1 MPGLRVVPST
11 QWVSV
16 RGNHPG
22 ALIEVRRVTATAI
35 YYRTIREG
43 AGTGPRHRRGGP
55 KNRLD
60 HDEFLLNY
68 RPNTKRDWM
77 LASQPDE
84 PASTPEG
91 NNGHVT
97 TTDDQ
102 AVSGRLHAEEEA
114 IAQAIRDGVKYHDVQ
129 AQYHVQGRVLA
140 QIIEKFGV
148 PYETVRQKEQARATR
163 APEPVVEAAIPVPTE
178 AIPDGP
184 LHPQEEEIAEL
195 MRARAGTFQD
205 VLRDYHVKSTTLVAI
220 MARHGIPKQTEEE
233 KRAKSRAYYHQ
244 KKARLEAEA
253 LAALV
258 EAQSVPEPTPVV
270 ASAPVEAS
278 PAIVAS
284 APIVAPPAQPGAP
297 LHGWHVTVRT
307 EVHMNVQAASYLEA
321 GQAALAATAAG
332 AEIISLVRIEGSG
345 A

>member
-84 PASTPEG
+84 PVGTPEG
-91 NNGHVT
+91 TNGHVS
-97 TTDDQ
+97 TTDDL
-102 AVSGRLHAEEEA
+102 AASGRLHAEEEA

-148 PYETVRQKEQARATR
+148 PYETVRQKEQARAR
-163 APEPVVEAAIPVPTE
+163 DKAPEPVAAEIPVPTV

-184 LHPQEEEIAEL
+184 LHPQEEEIVEL

-205 VLRDYHVKSTTLVAI
+205 ILRDYHVKSTTLVAI
-220 MARHGIPKQTEEE
+220 MARHGIPKQTDEE
-233 KRAKSRAYYHQ
+233 KRAKSRAYYYQ
-244 KKARLEAEA
+244 RKARLEAEA
-253 LAALV
+253 QAALA
-258 EAQSVPEPTPVV
+258 EAQSVPAREPEA
-270 ASAPVEAS
+270 ASAPAEAS
-278 PAIVAS
+278 VAIVDE
-284 APIVAPPAQPGAP
+284 APVSDDEILALQPGQ
-297 LHGWHVTVRT
+297 HRWQVTIRT
-307 EVHMNVQAASYLEA
+307 EIIVTLAGASYLDVA
-321 GQAALAATAAG
+321 QAALAANPG
-332 AEIISLVRIEGSG
+332 AEIIGINRIGGG

>member
-1 MPGLRVVPST
+1 MASALRVVPST

-77 LASQPDE
+77 LASQSDE

-102 AVSGRLHAEEEA
+102 AASGRLHAEEEA

-148 PYETVRQKEQARATR
+148 PYETVRQKEQRAR
-163 APEPVVEAAIPVPTE
+163 PSEPAVVEAAIPVPAE

-220 MARHGIPKQTEEE
+220 MARHGIPKQTKEEQ
-233 KRAKSRAYYHQ
+233 RAKSRAYYHQ

-253 LAALV
+253 LAAL
-258 EAQSVPEPTPVV
+258 EQAQSVPEPTPVAV
-270 ASAPVEAS
+270 SAPVEAS
-278 PAIVAS
+278 PALVAS
-284 APIVAPPAQPGAP
+284 APIVAPTVQPGAT

-321 GQAALAATAAG
+321 GQAALATAPKG
-332 AEIISLVRIEGSG
+332 AEIISLVRIEGDAS
-345 A
+345 

>member
-1 MPGLRVVPST
+1 MTLRVVPST

-60 HDEFLLNY
+60 HAEFLLNY

-84 PASTPEG
+84 PAGTPEG
-91 NNGHVT
+91 KNGHVT
-97 TTDDQ
+97 PTEDL
-102 AVSGRLHAEEEA
+102 AASGRLHAEEEA

-148 PYETVRQKEQARATR
+148 PYQTVRQKEQARPPKPEE
-163 APEPVVEAAIPVPTE
+163 APAVAEVPTPTE
-178 AIPDGP
+178 PIPDGP

-205 VLRDYHVKSTTLVAI
+205 VLRDYHVKSTVLVAI
-220 MARHGIPKQTEEE
+220 MARHGIPKQTPEER
-233 KRAKSRAYYHQ
+233 RAKEQAAYQ
-244 KKARLEAEA
+244 RRKEQQAVWKAAEEARLAEEAA
-253 LAALV
+253 RG
-258 EAQSVPEPTPVV
+258 
-270 ASAPVEAS
+270 PVEAVEV
-278 PAIVAS
+278 PVTDDEILATPQPPVALR
-284 APIVAPPAQPGAP
+284 AGQGREHTWRVII
-297 LHGWHVTVRT
+297 RT
-307 EVHMNVQAASYLEA
+307 ELVVTLEASSYLAA
-321 GQAALAATAAG
+321 GDAVLAQHPG
-332 AEIISLVRIEGSG
+332 AEIISLSRSDS
-345 A
+345 